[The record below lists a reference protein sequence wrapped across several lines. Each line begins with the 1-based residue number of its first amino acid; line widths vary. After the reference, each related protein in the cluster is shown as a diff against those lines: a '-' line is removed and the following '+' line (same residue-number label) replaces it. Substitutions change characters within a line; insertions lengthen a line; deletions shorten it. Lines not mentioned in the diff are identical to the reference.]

1 MFSHSKA
8 AMERAMKVQEAI
20 LRAMAKCITSL
31 QAAESAKCWYREK
44 SAVFQKRNRS
54 RSTMFQSEAVPS

>member
-20 LRAMAKCITSL
+20 LQAMAKCITSL

-44 SAVFQKRNRS
+44 SEIGRASCRERV
-54 RSTMFQSEAVPS
+54 

>member
-44 SAVFQKRNRS
+44 KCCVPKTEQIAVDH
-54 RSTMFQSEAVPS
+54 VPK

>member
-1 MFSHSKA
+1 
-8 AMERAMKVQEAI
+8 MKVQEAI

-44 SAVFQKRNRS
+44 KCCVPKTEQIAVDH
-54 RSTMFQSEAVPS
+54 VPK